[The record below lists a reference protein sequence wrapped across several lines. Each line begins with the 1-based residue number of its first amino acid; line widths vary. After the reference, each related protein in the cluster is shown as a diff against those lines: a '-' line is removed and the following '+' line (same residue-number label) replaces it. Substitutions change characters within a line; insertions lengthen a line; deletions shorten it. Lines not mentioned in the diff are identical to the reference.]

1 MKKPIPDDYGLTQE
15 DIGWGVVRQKDIDEL
30 DYKQFVNKTW
40 LGLIVVGTIISAFV
54 GITRCAQS
62 SSCILDTLIFAGKVA
77 LFSGIIMYWP
87 ALLFG
92 IIAKW
97 VYEFS
102 AKRDDRLQ
110 RFQEYKNSLA
120 RYKSISDEDVASDY
134 GDFIHEHYQVDK
146 IWDVSKLPHPKERIM
161 DALCRLNAKETS
173 SDEQKKAISITFLY
187 LAQFQEGVGENDL
200 DQTSKLMKMGEDH
213 KFGKINR
220 EEMAQIL
227 KEVEKDNK
235 LYEKHNVQVMEEMM
249 ETLPKKLIEGTAR
262 ALNRG

>member
-102 AKRDDRLQ
+102 AKR
-110 RFQEYKNSLA
+110 ENGGV
-120 RYKSISDEDVASDY
+120 IM
-134 GDFIHEHYQVDK
+134 YQ
-146 IWDVSKLPHPKERIM
+146 
-161 DALCRLNAKETS
+161 
-173 SDEQKKAISITFLY
+173 
-187 LAQFQEGVGENDL
+187 
-200 DQTSKLMKMGEDH
+200 
-213 KFGKINR
+213 
-220 EEMAQIL
+220 
-227 KEVEKDNK
+227 
-235 LYEKHNVQVMEEMM
+235 
-249 ETLPKKLIEGTAR
+249 
-262 ALNRG
+262 